1 MKNVDLLG
9 HKVSIPSTVSTVS
22 SCDKNVKIL
31 RLVPRKVILLIIMQ
45 GSFSQNLVIIDSIY
59 KYIRLCTRSEIE
71 IYTRN
76 TVNRCNRIVNTVF
89 TKGIFYHSCTCTN

>member
-31 RLVPRKVILLIIMQ
+31 RLVPRKVILLIIIQ
-45 GSFSQNLVIIDSIY
+45 GSFSQNLVIIDFIC

-71 IYTRN
+71 ISKHKKY
-76 TVNRCNRIVNTVF
+76 C
-89 TKGIFYHSCTCTN
+89 KQM